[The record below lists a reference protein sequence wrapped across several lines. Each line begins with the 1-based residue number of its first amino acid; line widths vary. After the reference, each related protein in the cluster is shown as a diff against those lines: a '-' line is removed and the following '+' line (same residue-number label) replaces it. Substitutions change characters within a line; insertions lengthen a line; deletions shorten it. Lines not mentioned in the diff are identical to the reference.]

1 MGFDEDLAR
10 EAKIKRD
17 RKKLL
22 QEAQERVNKRKLEV
36 RRKLEDIKIN
46 RGLGL

>member
-10 EAKIKRD
+10 DAKIKTE

-46 RGLGL
+46 RELGL

>member
-1 MGFDEDLAR
+1 MGFDEDLAK

-36 RRKLEDIKIN
+36 RRELEDIKIN
-46 RGLGL
+46 RELGL